1 MEPKPVGN
9 PFRESGRVLG
19 IYLRGQILIAL
30 IVTGLYAVGW
40 DIAKVPWWFAV
51 AIVCGVLHLVPK
63 VGSLIGLALT
73 LWITWANDGQSWQL
87 ITVFV
92 IWVLVQGIE
101 GFVLTPRIL
110 GKPLGLSPFWVF
122 VAVLVGSFAFGPIGF
137 FLAVPALA
145 VVAVFWR
152 YFQVRRSRRVVPKQ
166 PA

>member
-92 IWVLVQGIE
+92 VWVLVQSIE

-110 GKPLGLSPFWVF
+110 GKPLGLRPFWVF

-145 VVAVFWR
+145 VAAVFWR
-152 YFQVRRSRRVVPKQ
+152 YFQVRRSRGVVPKH